1 VLILMRRSRTTL
13 IASAC
18 ALLVLLVPAVAQ
30 ASHSQTMTFEAPR
43 DLKDPATREQSFN
56 DIASLGVHSMRLV
69 LYWHDVAPDPDSRI
83 KPNFDPTSPSSYN
96 WGAYDAVVD
105 GIKARGWSLLLTV
118 SGPVPRWAT
127 NGARDTLTR
136 PSPNEFRMFMQAV
149 AAHYGSK
156 VDTWSIWNEP
166 NQPQFLLPQ
175 YSVHGTP
182 LSPRIYRNLYFA
194 AQRGLRDAGMPNAK
208 VLLGETSPRGTGK
221 VVAPLTFLR
230 GVLCLDSSYHKTS
243 KNCQK
248 VTAAGY
254 AHHAY
259 TTGEG
264 PTFHPKQPNDV
275 TIGVLSR
282 LTTALDKAART
293 GAVTS
298 HLPIYLTEFG
308 IESTPDPIRGVSL
321 QRQSEY
327 RSTSE
332 RMAYDN
338 ARVVAFSQY
347 LLRDD
352 LPVLGVPSF
361 ERYSGFQT
369 GLFTAGGK
377 AKPSYGGFRLPLSVR
392 RSGSKRVSLW
402 GLVRPTGA
410 ATTATIE
417 IHGKSGPWRTL
428 TTVQTDT
435 RGYFKKSATFVD
447 GRQWRLV
454 WKASDGT
461 TFRGSPTRAYAA

>member
-1 VLILMRRSRTTL
+1 
-13 IASAC
+13 
-18 ALLVLLVPAVAQ
+18 VPAAAH
-30 ASHSQTMTFEAPR
+30 ASKTQTMTFEAPR
-43 DLKDPATREQSFN
+43 DLKDPATREQAFK
-56 DIASLGVHSMRLV
+56 DIAALGVQSMRLV

-83 KPNFDPTSPSSYN
+83 KPSFDETSPSSYN
-96 WGAYDAVVD
+96 WGAYDDVVD

-127 NGARDTLTR
+127 NGARDTVTR
-136 PSPNEFRMFMQAV
+136 PSPNEFRMFVQAV

-166 NQPQFLLPQ
+166 NQPQFLMPQ
-175 YSVHGTP
+175 YSPHKTP

-194 AQRGLRDAGMPNAK
+194 AQRGLRNAGQGDAR
-208 VLLGETSPRGTGK
+208 VLIGETSPRGTGK

-230 GVLCLDSSYHKTS
+230 GALCLDSNYHKAS
-243 KNCQK
+243 KNCAK
-248 VTAAGY
+248 VTASGY

-264 PTFHPKQPNDV
+264 PTFKPKQPNDV

-282 LTTALDKAART
+282 LPTALDRAARA
-293 GAVTS
+293 GAITAD
-298 HLPIYLTEFG
+298 LPIYLTEFG

-327 RSTSE
+327 RAMSE

-338 ARVVAFSQY
+338 PRVVAFSQY

-352 LPVLGVPSF
+352 LPVANVPSF

-377 AKPSYGGFRLPLSVR
+377 PKPSYDGFRLPLSVR
-392 RSGSKRVSLW
+392 RSGTKRVSLW
-402 GLVRPTGA
+402 GLVRSTTG

-417 IHGKSGPWRTL
+417 VKGKSGGWHTL
-428 TTVQTDT
+428 ATVQTT
-435 RGYFKKSATFVD
+435 AGGYFTKSGAFVKD
-447 GRQWRLV
+447 REWRLV
-454 WKASDGT
+454 WKAPDGT
-461 TFRGSPTRAYAA
+461 TFRGTPTRAYSA